1 MSDMRFFT
9 SGRIVPMSKREV
21 KEHLARKKQMEKI
34 RWSDDK

>member
-21 KEHLARKKQMEKI
+21 KEHLARKKQME
-34 RWSDDK
+34 DDNNE